1 MVAPIPGRSSE
12 RGGRR
17 RAGATYEI
25 VLGQHVG
32 VAVKRSFEDLDVR
45 SGDADTTV
53 LTGWFPDQAALH
65 GVLRRIQEHGLDLW
79 SVRRLPG

>member
-1 MVAPIPGRSSE
+1 MVAPVPGRSSK
-12 RGGRR
+12 GGERR

-32 VAVKRSFEDLDVR
+32 VAVKRAFEDLDVR
-45 SGDADTTV
+45 TGDAYTTV
-53 LTGWFPDQAALH
+53 LSGWFPDQAALH
-65 GVLRRIQEHGLDLW
+65 GVLRRIQEHGLELR